1 MCIWLHERFLK
12 GREYVF
18 KKMVISL
25 THNLVFLYNRID
37 GNDHGNN
44 HWQSDENYFMYKII
58 RHFYHKRI
66 YKAKNMRESLVFSH
80 IKLVFRTCSCDL
92 VQWPTLRYQ
101 FIKVWDDQLIK
112 IRGQSMFMS
121 PLVEYVY
128 ISRSCEVWIAL
139 ILQN

>member
-1 MCIWLHERFLK
+1 MSLK
-12 GREYVF
+12 
-18 KKMVISL
+18 KWIISL

-44 HWQSDENYFMYKII
+44 HWQSDENYFMYKIL

-66 YKAKNMRESLVFSH
+66 YKAKNMRESLVFGH
-80 IKLVFRTCSCDL
+80 IKLVFRTCACVL
-92 VQWPTLRYQ
+92 VQRPTFRCQ
-101 FIKVWDDQLIK
+101 FIKVWDDQLIT

-128 ISRSCEVWIAL
+128 VYI
-139 ILQN
+139 